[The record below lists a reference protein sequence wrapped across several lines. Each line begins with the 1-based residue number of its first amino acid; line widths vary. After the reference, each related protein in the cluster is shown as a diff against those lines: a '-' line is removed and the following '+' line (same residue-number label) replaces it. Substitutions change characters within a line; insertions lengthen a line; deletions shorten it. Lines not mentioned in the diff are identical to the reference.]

1 LSLIIASHRVNYV
14 MENLIALIWQ
24 VKLTGFREM
33 SKSAEEIVEKAV
45 TFTGLAR
52 ISACE
57 LTLSVPT
64 AVFAFDSAFPGPGIF
79 KHLESIGKMSEDYP
93 ETRLVVFG
101 HTDKTGS
108 REYNKKLSDRR
119 AKAVLAL
126 LTKDLNLFDDIAKEE
141 DWNLRC
147 YQAIL
152 RAVGCNPGA
161 IDGYIGPMTQAATRW
176 FQQEYNEDIYHQ
188 ADISRAHPDLVVD
201 GKIGR
206 KTRAALRDAY
216 VSIAPANI
224 SKDRFANPAYAGCS
238 EFNPISDRDAEN
250 RRVIV
255 SFIGTE
261 QPRNGEFPCQ
271 EGNVSACTI
280 EGRGEM
286 KCSFY
291 RRFIHELKGPDLP
304 VFFDFQWLR
313 EEDGKTHLSALTSLP
328 DGTNAIFTIFRCEQ
342 QLPSPPPDSSSGC
355 QRPSLGSVLGTVN
368 GEIAGGV
375 CYARWT
381 PPKDFDPFDIEY
393 WLVDHDI
400 ELEDEDSDEDEGD
413 MFSDLT
419 DLEVMYPPVFC
430 IDAGRHWG
438 YSGPPSNRLNRLLFV
453 DDPNAEG
460 VALLTNGT
468 FVKFSSSG
476 GKLDVG
482 DEYNV
487 VSLAVVDQSIEP
499 EESEGETIG

>member
-1 LSLIIASHRVNYV
+1 MFNSASRLNWV
-14 MENLIALIWQ
+14 IR
-24 VKLTGFREM
+24 GM

-45 TFTGLAR
+45 TFTGSAR
-52 ISACE
+52 ISPCQ
-57 LTLSVPT
+57 LTVAVPT

-79 KHLESIGKMSEDYP
+79 KHLESIEKMSIDYP
-93 ETRLVVFG
+93 ETRLAVFG

-147 YQAIL
+147 YQAML

-161 IDGYIGPMTQAATRW
+161 IDGRRGPMTQTAIRW
-176 FQQEYNEDIYHQ
+176 FQQEYNQDIYHQ
-188 ADISRAHPDLVVD
+188 ANVSRAHPEIVVD
-201 GKIGR
+201 GKIGP
-206 KTRAALRDAY
+206 KTRVALRDAY
-216 VSIAPANI
+216 VSIAPASI
-224 SKDRFANPAYAGCS
+224 SKDRFSDPAYAGCS
-238 EFNPISDRDAEN
+238 EFNPISYEDAEN

-255 SFIGTE
+255 AFIETQ

-271 EGNVSACTI
+271 EGNISACEI
-280 EGRGEM
+280 EGRSEI
-286 KCSFY
+286 KCAFY
-291 RRFIHELKGPDLP
+291 RRFFHEKKGSDLP
-304 VFFDFQWLR
+304 VFFDFQWLK
-313 EEDGKTHLSALTSLP
+313 EENGKAHLSALTSLP
-328 DGTNAIFTIFRCEQ
+328 DGTNAIFTIFRSEQ
-342 QLPSPPPDSSSGC
+342 RLPSPLPDSSSGS

-368 GEIAGGV
+368 GKIAGGV

-381 PPKDFDPFDIEY
+381 PPEDFDPFDVRY
-393 WLVDHDI
+393 WLVDHDV
-400 ELEDEDSDEDEGD
+400 ELKDEEEGGV
-413 MFSDLT
+413 SPELT
-419 DLEVMYPPVFC
+419 EPEVLLPPVFC

-438 YSGPPSNRLNRLLFV
+438 YSGPPSNRLNRLFFV

-476 GKLDVG
+476 GKLDAE
-482 DEYNV
+482 DEYEV
-487 VSLAVVDQSIEP
+487 VSLVVTDQSTEL
-499 EESEGETIG
+499 EEGEGETIG